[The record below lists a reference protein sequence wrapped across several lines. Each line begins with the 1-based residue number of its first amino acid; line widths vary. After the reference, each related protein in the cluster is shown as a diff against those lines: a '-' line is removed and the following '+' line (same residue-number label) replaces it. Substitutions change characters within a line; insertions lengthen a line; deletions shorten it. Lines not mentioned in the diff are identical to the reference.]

1 MENLVRYRVRATGRD
16 QGVGF
21 RYFAYMEA
29 THLGVTGY
37 AYNQYDGSVELEL
50 QGRTST
56 VAALLMKIRKGNGF
70 MRVDD
75 LEIQEIP
82 VEPEEKGFKMN

>member
-1 MENLVRYRVRATGRD
+1 MENLVRYRVRATGRV

-50 QGRTST
+50 
-56 VAALLMKIRKGNGF
+56 
-70 MRVDD
+70 
-75 LEIQEIP
+75 
-82 VEPEEKGFKMN
+82 